1 MASDIS
7 KQRLLVSLVKP
18 LLLAMK
24 NDNNNADYYDCGQAN
39 QHNNVELLGG
49 VNEHLKSPIGVTR
62 AGKYNEL
69 RVRNDRGPH
78 LLEPLAFD

>member
-49 VNEHLKSPIGVTR
+49 VDEHLKSPM
-62 AGKYNEL
+62 
-69 RVRNDRGPH
+69 
-78 LLEPLAFD
+78 